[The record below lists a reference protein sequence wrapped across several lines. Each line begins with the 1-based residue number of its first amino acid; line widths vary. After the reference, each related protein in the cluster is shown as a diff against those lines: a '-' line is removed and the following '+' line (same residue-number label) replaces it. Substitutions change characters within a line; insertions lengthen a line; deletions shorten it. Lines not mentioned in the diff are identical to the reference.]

1 MWKIADLEIK
11 TRIVLGPMAGITSE
25 AYRIFMKPFGVGLS
39 FTEMVSDCG
48 LFYGNENTFSYLPT
62 NNTDRPV
69 GIQLFGSKIENAQ
82 KAIEI
87 IQKANV
93 SFDFIDINFGCPVPK
108 VTKTGAGSSWLKKP
122 QMLEE
127 YVKQIVVFSPKPV
140 TAKIRLGWDEKSI
153 NFFSVVESLQ
163 NAGVVAITVHARTTK
178 QMYTGKA
185 DWKILEGL
193 KEIMKVPLIISGDIF
208 TLDDAISALKI
219 TNADAVMVARGAIGK
234 PRLIEQINTYLETG
248 VRLSDA
254 KLSEQIEYLK
264 KYADL
269 LIAEKGENQA
279 MMILRGIAPRFFN
292 GYPGMKGLKNVLST
306 NLTMR
311 ADLDNILNGI
321 K

>member
-93 SFDFIDINFGCPVPK
+93 SFDFIDINLGCPVPK

-153 NFFSVVESLQ
+153 NFLSVVESLQ

-311 ADLDNILNGI
+311 ADLDNVLNGI

>member
-1 MWKIADLEIK
+1 
-11 TRIVLGPMAGITSE
+11 
-25 AYRIFMKPFGVGLS
+25 
-39 FTEMVSDCG
+39 
-48 LFYGNENTFSYLPT
+48 
-62 NNTDRPV
+62 
-69 GIQLFGSKIENAQ
+69 
-82 KAIEI
+82 EI
-87 IQKANV
+87 IQKTNV
-93 SFDFIDINFGCPVPK
+93 SFDFIDINLGCPVPK

-153 NFFSVVESLQ
+153 NFLSVVESLQ

-311 ADLDNILNGI
+311 ADLDNVLNGI

>member
-153 NFFSVVESLQ
+153 NFLSVVESLQ

>member
-93 SFDFIDINFGCPVPK
+93 SFDFIDINLGCPVPK

-153 NFFSVVESLQ
+153 NFLSVVESLQ

>member
-1 MWKIADLEIK
+1 L
-11 TRIVLGPMAGITSE
+11 
-25 AYRIFMKPFGVGLS
+25 
-39 FTEMVSDCG
+39 
-48 LFYGNENTFSYLPT
+48 
-62 NNTDRPV
+62 
-69 GIQLFGSKIENAQ
+69 
-82 KAIEI
+82 
-87 IQKANV
+87 
-93 SFDFIDINFGCPVPK
+93 
-108 VTKTGAGSSWLKKP
+108 
-122 QMLEE
+122 
-127 YVKQIVVFSPKPV
+127 
-140 TAKIRLGWDEKSI
+140 
-153 NFFSVVESLQ
+153 
-163 NAGVVAITVHARTTK
+163 
-178 QMYTGKA
+178 
-185 DWKILEGL
+185 KILEGL

-311 ADLDNILNGI
+311 ADLDNVLNGI

>member
-93 SFDFIDINFGCPVPK
+93 SFDFIDINLGCPVPK

-127 YVKQIVVFSPKPV
+127 YVKQIVAFSPKPV

-153 NFFSVVESLQ
+153 NFLSVVESLQ

-311 ADLDNILNGI
+311 ADLDNVLNGI